1 VPAAAAAVAA
11 VAIGVI
17 VLVIASSSCACK
29 HSPAPAAPNASAAS
43 RQHLAPF
50 PPVPGATAVGAPGPA
65 VICTK
70 TFEAGASLQLALT
83 SAAAGSVICLE
94 GGRWPNPWLSG
105 VRPPSNITVA
115 AAPGET
121 VYMAG
126 LTLEGPGT
134 IGNLTFQGIH
144 FTASVQGLDEITGGL
159 VFKYD
164 TLERIPSNYAF
175 YFYGNG
181 NGTHAT
187 QTGVSFLYNQ
197 IDHVGECLELV
208 GGSSLESDFTFSHN
222 VCGPGIGWEE
232 SADFGAHYIQ
242 SDGVNTLTVD
252 NNAFEGP
259 PDQRTVKYMNH
270 LNVLHV
276 WGTAQNVD
284 FSNNII
290 WHTREIAQMVLIGDN
305 SFPSLLDHITLSNNL
320 EVTDPGC
327 GPDSNCHAYSMYS
340 FPVHGMKW
348 THNTIVGSVW
358 GVGLGWG
365 GTCTSMCYRSS
376 LNMTGAYNIAASG
389 CPGNPD
395 CNHDYTAFTCAAACA
410 ADHNVS
416 TDGSANTSLGGR
428 DNVTGWHES
437 FRTTSWTPHS
447 GSPWMPPPRGYYQP
461 VGLSFGAGYSGHI
474 GP

>member
-1 VPAAAAAVAA
+1 
-11 VAIGVI
+11 
-17 VLVIASSSCACK
+17 
-29 HSPAPAAPNASAAS
+29 
-43 RQHLAPF
+43 
-50 PPVPGATAVGAPGPA
+50 
-65 VICTK
+65 
-70 TFEAGASLQLALT
+70 
-83 SAAAGSVICLE
+83 
-94 GGRWPNPWLSG
+94 
-105 VRPPSNITVA
+105 
-115 AAPGET
+115 
-121 VYMAG
+121 M
-126 LTLEGPGT
+126 
-134 IGNLTFQGIH
+134 
-144 FTASVQGLDEITGGL
+144 
-159 VFKYD
+159 
-164 TLERIPSNYAF
+164 
-175 YFYGNG
+175 
-181 NGTHAT
+181 
-187 QTGVSFLYNQ
+187 
-197 IDHVGECLELV
+197 
-208 GGSSLESDFTFSHN
+208 
-222 VCGPGIGWEE
+222 CGPGIGWEE
-232 SADFGAHYIQ
+232 STDFGAHYIQ

-259 PDQRTVKYMNH
+259 PDQRTAKYMNH

-305 SFPSLLDHITLSNNL
+305 SFPSLLDDITLSNNL
-320 EVTDPGC
+320 EVTDPVC

-340 FPVHGMKW
+340 FPVHGMTW

-416 TDGSANTSLGGR
+416 TDGSADTSLGGR

-437 FRTTSWTPHS
+437 FRTTSWTPNS

-461 VGLSFGAGYSGHI
+461 VGLPSGAGYYGRI